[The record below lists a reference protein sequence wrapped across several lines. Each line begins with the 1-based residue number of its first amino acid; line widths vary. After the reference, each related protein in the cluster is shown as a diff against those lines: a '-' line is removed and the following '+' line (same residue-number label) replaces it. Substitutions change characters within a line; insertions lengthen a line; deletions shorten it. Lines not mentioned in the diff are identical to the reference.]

1 MKVAGDAAT
10 ENAFGLFGLAF
21 GGASRVFRGAWD
33 GASSAA
39 DGVVE
44 DAKRGAAQAR
54 ADAVDGFTN
63 GIKGTAK
70 RALDGV
76 VDATLTRPTAALQ
89 KAVVDATVGPPIR
102 AAKAF
107 RQSIDDRVNY
117 TLAAPQRTAASLQAG
132 VDSIKTDVAKVRAAA
147 GELGLEAR
155 TALQLTL
162 AASKGLPAK
171 ALQLRLPAAGA
182 AATDP
187 VKADAPTIP
196 TQAAPTKAAPTVVE
210 PTGFDVE
217 RADAPTAR
225 FTADSAETFVTR
237 ARDAFRETAAKT
249 RASAALAAEATRLE
263 AKEAASEV
271 RELKRLRAAAIAV
284 DEAKKLKAAE
294 ALAAKLRTVTLNA
307 EKAAS
312 ALILSPGSGA
322 LMSPQLR
329 KQTAD
334 DLACRVDRLK
344 SSRPAA
350 PPPPPP
356 PPRAPAPPT
365 PLPPR
370 NLASNVAWDESKATA
385 NAARAAAAAQEALR
399 GATATAAAREERA
412 AALQRRLVESSKK
425 AAEDARAKATAE

>member
-132 VDSIKTDVAKVRAAA
+132 VDSIKTVRRRAAPRP
-147 GELGLEAR
+147 GREIRR
-155 TALQLTL
+155 TWPRSVPLL
-162 AASKGLPAK
+162 ASWAS
-171 ALQLRLPAAGA
+171 RR
-182 AATDP
+182 
-187 VKADAPTIP
+187 
-196 TQAAPTKAAPTVVE
+196 E
-210 PTGFDVE
+210 P
-217 RADAPTAR
+217 RCSSRWPR
-225 FTADSAETFVTR
+225 P
-237 ARDAFRETAAKT
+237 
-249 RASAALAAEATRLE
+249 RASR
-263 AKEAASEV
+263 
-271 RELKRLRAAAIAV
+271 RKRCSS
-284 DEAKKLKAAE
+284 D
-294 ALAAKLRTVTLNA
+294 
-307 EKAAS
+307 
-312 ALILSPGSGA
+312 SP
-322 LMSPQLR
+322 
-329 KQTAD
+329 
-334 DLACRVDRLK
+334 
-344 SSRPAA
+344 RPAL
-350 PPPPPP
+350 
-356 PPRAPAPPT
+356 RPPT
-365 PLPPR
+365 P
-370 NLASNVAWDESKATA
+370 SKRTLQLF
-385 NAARAAAAAQEALR
+385 RLR
-399 GATATAAAREERA
+399 PLRQRP
-412 AALQRRLVESSKK
+412 LRRLSNRRALTSS
-425 AAEDARAKATAE
+425 ARMRRRLDSRPTLRRRL